1 MNAHQITTKVL
12 ALYDTNTVNVDAI
25 VDELYHKDAVFA
37 DPLVEVHGRDK
48 VAAQF
53 RVLSTFLSSMSAT
66 IIRGSVAGATILTID
81 RYRDALHVVSTFLSI
96 VSARFW
102 PFPMYFGCSFRM
114 FTILEL
120 QDLKIVSH
128 TDHWDM
134 RTVLENFPLAPSIYP
149 KLRFVVGESTS
160 RMINTFMPRQAAL
173 PQELLQLEEVKQTD

>member
-53 RVLSTFLSSMSAT
+53 RILSTFLSSMSAT
-66 IIRGSVAGATILTID
+66 IIRGSVAGATVLTID
-81 RYRDALHVVSTFLSI
+81 SI

-102 PFPMYFGCSFRM
+102 PFPQYFGCSFRM